1 MSRIVIAIFGS
12 LGDLHPKIA
21 IGLELQRRGHQV
33 VFATW
38 EDYRDRLEKL
48 GFEFHPMRP
57 QGLDLEDPEAIA
69 MIMDLKKGTE
79 RLLKDYIFAHLRE
92 TYEDLL
98 AICQGADLIL
108 VGEIVFAGSM
118 VAEKLGIPWV
128 FCSLAPTSFFSIYD
142 LPVFPPYPELA
153 KLRFLGPLANLPV
166 FKLAQSMTYGWA
178 EPARQLRRELG
189 LLPKPNPIIGD
200 KFSPY
205 LNLALFSPLLA
216 KAQRDWPAN
225 CVLTGFTF
233 YDGEIPTLAPE
244 IAEFLQAG
252 EPPIVFTLGSAAVYS
267 PGRFYADSIAAA
279 QKLQRRA
286 ILLIGQNPLPANLP
300 ATIAAFD
307 YAPFSALFSRS
318 CAIVHQ
324 GGIGTTAQGLRSGR
338 PTLVVPYSHD
348 QPDNADRLVRLGTS
362 QMVFRQ
368 KYSVATAT
376 QALQKLLT
384 NPRYA
389 QKAQEIAPQL
399 QSENGVQV
407 ACDEI
412 LKVFIRNRS
421 SLGQ

>member
-21 IGLELQRRGHQV
+21 IGLELQRRGHHV

-38 EDYRDRLEKL
+38 VEYRDQLEKL
-48 GFEFHPMRP
+48 GFEFQPMRP
-57 QGLDLEDPEAIA
+57 KGLDLEDPEAIA

-153 KLRFLGPLANLPV
+153 KLRFLGPLANFPV
-166 FKLAQSMTYGWA
+166 LKFAQLTTYGWA

-189 LLPKPNPIIGD
+189 LVTNPNPIMGN

-244 IAEFLQAG
+244 IEEFLQAG

-267 PGRFYADSIAAA
+267 PGSFYADSSAAA

-286 ILLIGQNPLPANLP
+286 ILLMGQNPLPANLP

-307 YAPFSALFSRS
+307 YAPFSALFPRS

-362 QMVFRQ
+362 QTVFRQ
-368 KYSVATAT
+368 KYNAVTAT
-376 QALQKLLT
+376 QALQKLLM
-384 NPRYA
+384 NSHYA
-389 QKAQEIAPQL
+389 QKAQEIASQL

-412 LKVFIRNRS
+412 LKISALN
-421 SLGQ
+421 